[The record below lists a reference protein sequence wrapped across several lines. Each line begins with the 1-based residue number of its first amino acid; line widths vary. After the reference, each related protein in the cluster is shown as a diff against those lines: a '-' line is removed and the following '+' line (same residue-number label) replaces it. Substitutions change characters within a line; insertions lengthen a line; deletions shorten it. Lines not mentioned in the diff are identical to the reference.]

1 MKRLTPILLA
11 GTGSDVGKSLI
22 ATGLCRIFRQDGFAP
37 APFKAQNMALNSYA
51 TPEGLEIGRAQAVQA
66 EAAGIECSVD
76 MNPILLKPSGE
87 NMSQVVIN
95 GKPCGNRDAYSY
107 FRREDKEA
115 LRRIAHEA
123 FDRLSARYNPVVLEG
138 AGSISELNLRDGD
151 IVNMS
156 MAAYAD
162 ADVILVADIDRGG
175 VFASV
180 YGSVMLQTPAD
191 RARIKGVVINKFR
204 GDLRLFDEGRRMLD
218 EICGVPVL
226 GVVPM
231 APHIH
236 IDEEDSVALARKDRH
251 ARRDK
256 VNVAVV
262 LLSHISNFTDFNM
275 LERHPMVNLFYA
287 ATPEDLNAADIVI
300 LPGSKNTI
308 GDLIDLRRRGMAAAI
323 AEAAKDGK
331 TVIGICGGYQ
341 MMGRLVCDPDGVEG
355 AITSVPGLGLLPVE
369 TVITGYKTTRQVEFR
384 FMDDERVCRGY
395 EIHMGHTDTPAPL
408 VTFADGTR
416 EGCMAGPRCFGS
428 YLHGLL
434 DNQPV
439 IDYILKPYD
448 RGGEC
453 VVFDAAEFK
462 ERQYDLLAD
471 WLRKH
476 MDIQRLYEIME
487 RR

>member
-1 MKRLTPILLA
+1 
-11 GTGSDVGKSLI
+11 
-22 ATGLCRIFRQDGFAP
+22 
-37 APFKAQNMALNSYA
+37 MALNSYA

-107 FRREDKEA
+107 FRREGKEA

-204 GDLRLFDEGRRMLD
+204 GDLRLFDEGRRMLE

-251 ARRDK
+251 ARRDT

-287 ATPEDLNAADIVI
+287 ATPEDLNTADIVI

-408 VTFADGTR
+408 VTFADGTL

-453 VVFDAAEFK
+453 VVFDASEFK